1 MKCNISQRII
11 DDINRIAEK
20 NGINKV
26 ILFGS
31 RAKGTN
37 AARSDIDLAVSGGN
51 VIDFHLDL
59 EEEIWTLLKFDV
71 INLDKGIDDEL
82 KNEIERDGIV
92 IYEKI

>member
-37 AARSDIDLAVSGGN
+37 DARSDIDLAESGGN

-59 EEEIWTLLKFDV
+59 EEEAWTLLKFDV